1 MKNLPTDLK
10 RQLVHVHKR
19 KYVASVYDEI
29 KKLIFMGLAQI
40 SSEVFKELDQCFV
53 YINTKATLL
62 DTTSSERH
70 YMLIEDK
77 EYPRIDYDFE
87 SLYHIED
94 YWYKLHRIALES
106 SLGARDGMEGME
118 VTIGKFKFVF

>member
-1 MKNLPTDLK
+1 MSDILLRLPLSIFLQLVCLNYKIDGLDAYKDHPIRKHYLVKNLPLDLK
-10 RQLVHVHKR
+10 RQLIHVHKR

-77 EYPRIDYDFE
+77 EYPRIGQV
-87 SLYHIED
+87 SH
-94 YWYKLHRIALES
+94 
-106 SLGARDGMEGME
+106 
-118 VTIGKFKFVF
+118 